1 MGSFISTKVFD
12 GYSTVFRQWKAEG
25 THCRFLHGYGV
36 SFKVWFEGE
45 LDERNW
51 VWDFGGM
58 KRAKGTIDGMNPKA
72 WMDYMFDHTVI
83 ISENDPNI
91 NLFRSMD
98 ESNIIQLRIIQSV
111 GAEQFAKYI
120 YEKLNTFIQ
129 EETNGRV
136 RIVQVEFREHE
147 KNTAIYKG

>member
-1 MGSFISTKVFD
+1 MGSFRSTKVFD
-12 GYSTVFRQWKAEG
+12 GYSTVFRQWRADG
-25 THCRFLHGYGV
+25 THCKFLHGYGV
-36 SFKVWFEGE
+36 SLKVWFEGE

-72 WMDYMFDHTVI
+72 WLDYMLDHTTI
-83 ISENDPNI
+83 MAEDDP
-91 NLFRSMD
+91 LLDTFKTLD
-98 ESNIIQLRIIQSV
+98 ATGAVQLRILPAV

-120 YEKLNTFIQ
+120 YEKLNTFVQ

-136 RIVQVEFREHE
+136 KIVQVEFREHE
-147 KNTAIYKG
+147 KNTAIYQK